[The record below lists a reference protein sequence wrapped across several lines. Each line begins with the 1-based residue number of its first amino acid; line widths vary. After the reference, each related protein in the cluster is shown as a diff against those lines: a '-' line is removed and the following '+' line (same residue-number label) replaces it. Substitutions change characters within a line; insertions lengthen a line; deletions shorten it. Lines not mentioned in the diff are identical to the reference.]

1 MDMTLRLPARMAS
14 LAQAMALLEDHCEAQ
29 GVAAA
34 DTLRLSLV
42 LEELFTNT
50 VQHGH
55 GGDCDEPVCLGWQ
68 VEPEHLVLEYADQA
82 PPFDPCTPAMAQ
94 VPSETADRPIGK
106 LGLMLVGQL
115 CESLTYRYEQGR
127 NTLKVRL
134 VRATPSP
141 KRDLIPGRAGP
152 E

>member
-1 MDMTLRLPARMAS
+1 MGMTLQLPARMAS
-14 LAQAMALLEDHCEAQ
+14 LAQAMALLQDHCEGQ
-29 GVAAA
+29 GVDAA

-42 LEELFTNT
+42 LEELYTNT

-68 VEPEHLVLEYADQA
+68 VETDHLVLDYADQA
-82 PPFDPCTPAMAQ
+82 PPFDPRVPAMAQ
-94 VPSETADRPIGK
+94 TPPKVEDRPIGG

-115 CESLTYRYEQGR
+115 SESLDYRYEQGR

-134 VRATPSP
+134 RRVTAPQTPPPPAT
-141 KRDLIPGRAGP
+141 
-152 E
+152 